1 MVRYRSCASASRMP
15 MNTNT
20 LPTQRLNQR
29 LNTALGASRLLRRAV
44 DHATNR
50 FHSVPLK
57 SNMPP
62 RKRNASGF
70 ELASEAT
77 NCGRNARKNNATLGF
92 KTLVRKPW
100 TKTLRIEAGR
110 TTAVPGEEWVAPAER
125 ISEIP

>member
-1 MVRYRSCASASRMP
+1 MP
-15 MNTNT
+15 MNTKT

-29 LNTALGASRLLRRAV
+29 LNAALGASRLLSRAV

-62 RKRNASGF
+62 RKRNARGF
-70 ELASEAT
+70 EPASEAT
-77 NCGRNARKNNATLGF
+77 NCGRNARKNSATLGF

-100 TKTLRIEAGR
+100 TKMLRIEAGR
-110 TTAVPGEEWVAPAER
+110 TAMAPGGDSEAPAER
-125 ISEIP
+125 ISEMPTYSR